1 MKHFHIPQCRLNV
14 EESKK
19 WLYFSVFAVFFW
31 GILAHGYRFAH
42 DSFTHDSLSEF
53 NGIFYGNAIKFASGR
68 FLVPLYRNIFRTD
81 LTLPWLIGALSLV
94 WLALAVFL
102 VLRIFKVGSKTVA
115 FLIAGIFSV
124 NISVIAT
131 TATYLHDLDCDMFG
145 ILGAV
150 AAVYFWRKWAYGWLI
165 GACFVVVPLSTY
177 QSNISVVITLA
188 IMACCV
194 ALMEGEKFSVVIVRG
209 LKAVGMIL
217 AGGALYFVSL
227 QIVETVTGVPL
238 STNESNSLSIAL
250 TLSPEVLLP
259 RMMDAYEDTMA
270 RLINVFSP
278 YSVEFVKKVTKLLMY
293 FSMGA
298 VLLLLCNRRISL
310 GSKLLCVALIL
321 LLPLGANITYVLVN
335 AEVHDLMMFSVW
347 LLYLTPLLL
356 ADRLSSALK
365 SRLAEQ
371 MPGLVC
377 RLPKLFAVILL
388 FSLLYGNIQTAN
400 TLYLKKDLE
409 QKAYSLLMTR
419 IVYDMEQIE
428 GYVAGNTPVV
438 FVGYSDQIHH
448 VRGTERY
455 AQIIGAWRPGSV
467 IMNGP
472 DCYRALFDYILVH
485 PICIADNPSWFSMLN
500 DPRAADLPIYPEEGA
515 IAFIDDILVV
525 HLG

>member
-115 FLIAGIFSV
+115 FLIAGIFTV

-227 QIVETVTGVPL
+227 LIVETVTGVPL

-250 TLSPEVLLP
+250 SLSPEVLLP

-270 RLINVFSP
+270 RLINVFSAYP
-278 YSVEFVKKVTKLLMY
+278 VDLVQKATRLLMY
-293 FSMGA
+293 FSIGA
-298 VLLLLCNRRISL
+298 VLLWVCNPRISL
-310 GSKLLCVALIL
+310 GSKLLCVGLIM
-321 LLPLGANITYVLVN
+321 LLPLGANVTYVL
-335 AEVHDLMMFSVW
+335 ADGEVHDLMMVSVW
-347 LLYLTPLLL
+347 LLYLLPLLL
-356 ADRLSSALK
+356 ANRLSSVLK
-365 SRLAEQ
+365 SRLPEQ
-371 MPGLVC
+371 LPELACM
-377 RLPKLFAVILL
+377 LPKILVVASI
-388 FSLLYGNIQTAN
+388 FFLLYGNVQTAN

-409 QKAYSLLMTR
+409 QKAFSSLMTR
-419 IVYDMEQIE
+419 IVYDMEQVD
-428 GYVAGNTPVV
+428 GYVSGTTPVV
-438 FVGYSDQIHH
+438 FVGSSDQISH
-448 VRGTERY
+448 VRGTESY
-455 AQIIGAWRPGSV
+455 ALITGTWRPGTI
-467 IMNGP
+467 IMEDP
-472 DCYRALFDYILVH
+472 ASYRAYFDYVLVH
-485 PICIADNPSWFSMLN
+485 PTKIADASDWYSMLV